1 MKINILKF
9 MSKYTDLSSEFSST
23 FPSRLNDKNP
33 LNVKKKVQFSPIIGV
48 IYIDSYKKYNKIE
61 TKGRRKEVYGKYKK
75 LESVGCKCDI
85 F

>member
-1 MKINILKF
+1 
-9 MSKYTDLSSEFSST
+9 MSKSTDLSTEFSST

-33 LNVKKKVQFSPIIGV
+33 LTFKKKVKFSSIIGV

-61 TKGRRKEVYGKYKK
+61 TKGRRKEVYGKYEK